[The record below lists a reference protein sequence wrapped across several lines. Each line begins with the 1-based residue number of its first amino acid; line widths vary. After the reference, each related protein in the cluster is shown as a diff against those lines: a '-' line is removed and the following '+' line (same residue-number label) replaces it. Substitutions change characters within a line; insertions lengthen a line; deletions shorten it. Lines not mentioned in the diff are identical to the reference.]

1 MVLSAELSVAVLFV
15 DSCFDC
21 SELRVE
27 ESVVVSVVV
36 EKRDVVLL
44 SVGGVWG
51 IGRRPVWVCP
61 SSFCALGNGLMWC
74 GTAFRSDYSQ
84 WEKLN
89 I

>member
-1 MVLSAELSVAVLFV
+1 MALSAELSAAVLFV

-27 ESVVVSVVV
+27 ESVVVSVEV
-36 EKRDVVLL
+36 ERRDVVLL

-61 SSFCALGNGLMWC
+61 ASFCVLGERPDVVWHCIPL
-74 GTAFRSDYSQ
+74 
-84 WEKLN
+84 
-89 I
+89 

>member
-1 MVLSAELSVAVLFV
+1 MALSAELSAAVLFV

-44 SVGGVWG
+44 SVGGVCG
-51 IGRRPVWVCP
+51 IGERPDVIWHCIPV
-61 SSFCALGNGLMWC
+61 
-74 GTAFRSDYSQ
+74 
-84 WEKLN
+84 
-89 I
+89 

>member
-1 MVLSAELSVAVLFV
+1 MSGMALSAELSAAVLFV

-36 EKRDVVLL
+36 GKRDVVLL
-44 SVGGVWG
+44 LVGGIWG

-61 SSFCALGNGLMWC
+61 SSFCALW
-74 GTAFRSDYSQ
+74 GTADVV
-84 WEKLN
+84 WHC
-89 I
+89 IPV